1 MSLKALFT
9 ITLSALLLI
18 ILAVVFSIN
27 IKNVQKFLE
36 NQVYSTSQDT
46 VYSLGMS
53 LSTLDTNSSPEDVEL
68 MVNAIFDSGYYE
80 YIKFY
85 DLNQSIIYE
94 ASLPV
99 IVKDVPQ
106 WYIDF
111 IPLHLQEA
119 TGDVNSGWSKK
130 GTLAIKGHA
139 GYAYYQLYKN
149 FKSLLITFSIIAFI
163 SFVVLVFLI
172 NTILRSLNRIK
183 LQANGI
189 NEHKFIIEESTPFI
203 YEFDLLIKAMNQMVH
218 KVEGI
223 FKSEVKI
230 FEQYQTILYKDE
242 ETGLANKKYFTLKL
256 QEILDDESRNIG
268 YIAIIS
274 IDGLEKVRTE
284 KGYEFYKKTLL
295 QFISRI
301 PRELKLNN
309 LLARISENEIAVLF
323 ETHNVS
329 QIENYFVSLQSSL
342 DISHKR
348 LKTKEKLLCY
358 SIGVAPYFEND
369 KISEAL
375 SRVDYS
381 LSRSQINGCNIIDIY
396 EDTAQRSEII
406 TSGKNSWKVM
416 FDKIFDENK
425 IILAMQSVINKTTTY
440 VYHNEAFVRIK
451 EDDGSIQTAGYYLP
465 MANALSMVAK
475 FDENVIQTIIPKLNE
490 YVYPIAINISKDF
503 VLQSIYILE
512 LGQTLSKLHMS
523 NHHML
528 HFECSENEILLELDS
543 YVEFADMI
551 HNNKQLFGIDRFTG
565 IENISYIE
573 RIRPDYIKIN
583 VNFIEES
590 HTNNVAV
597 LNTLNV
603 LSKTMG
609 ITLIITAVQ
618 TAEQLTKLKEIGY
631 EHFQGLYISDITV

>member
-1 MSLKALFT
+1 
-9 ITLSALLLI
+9 
-18 ILAVVFSIN
+18 
-27 IKNVQKFLE
+27 
-36 NQVYSTSQDT
+36 
-46 VYSLGMS
+46 
-53 LSTLDTNSSPEDVEL
+53 
-68 MVNAIFDSGYYE
+68 MVS
-80 YIKFY
+80 
-85 DLNQSIIYE
+85 
-94 ASLPV
+94 
-99 IVKDVPQ
+99 
-106 WYIDF
+106 
-111 IPLHLQEA
+111 
-119 TGDVNSGWSKK
+119 
-130 GTLAIKGHA
+130 
-139 GYAYYQLYKN
+139 
-149 FKSLLITFSIIAFI
+149 
-163 SFVVLVFLI
+163 
-172 NTILRSLNRIK
+172 
-183 LQANGI
+183 
-189 NEHKFIIEESTPFI
+189 
-203 YEFDLLIKAMNQMVH
+203 
-218 KVEGI
+218 KVESI

-230 FEQYQTILYKDE
+230 FEQYQNILYKDE
-242 ETGLANKKYFTLKL
+242 ETDLANKKYFTLKL

-268 YIAIIS
+268 YLAIIS
-274 IDGLEKVRTE
+274 IDGLERVRIE

-309 LLARISENEIAVLF
+309 LLARISDHEIAVLF
-323 ETHNVS
+323 ETHNVA
-329 QIENYFVSLQSSL
+329 QIEKYFISLQTSL

-348 LKTKEKLLCY
+348 LKTKERLLCY
-358 SIGVAPYFEND
+358 SIGVAPYFEDD

-396 EDTAQRSEII
+396 EDSMQDNTLI
-406 TSGKNSWKVM
+406 TSGKNSWKIM

-465 MANALSMVAK
+465 MANALNMVAK
-475 FDENVIQTIIPKLNE
+475 FDYSVIHTIIPKLNE

-503 VLQSIYILE
+503 VLQSVYLLE
-512 LGQTLSKLHMS
+512 LGHTLSKMHIS

-543 YVEFADMI
+543 YVEFADMV
-551 HNNKQLFGIDRFTG
+551 HTNKQLFGIDRFTG

-583 VNFIEES
+583 VNFILES

-618 TAEQLTKLKEIGY
+618 TAEQLAKLKKIGY
-631 EHFQGLYISDITV
+631 ENFQGLYISDITI